1 MFWTIVFAII
11 AAVIIIPLLP
21 TIFALG
27 LGLIFLLIVG
37 AIIIGGISIF
47 MNYTVEVTTFA
58 IIAGVIIGVIAL
70 IQFLWNKSKRI
81 KEKII
86 STDDSRNIW
95 NNESSNLGL
104 QDTLQ
109 KSFNKSKNE
118 TAELLDKEEEKEALE
133 LQLKKIEKLNFE
145 DATDH
150 IKKIQNEIEI
160 KESTH
165 TINGDIT
172 KAGASIYIDPS
183 KLDSVKINFNFN
195 FDSIFPAKIH
205 ILFCKITTV
214 LKVSF
219 VDKLIILETD
229 YYRDEQ
235 LQNLDYTD
243 DSQNYDNINDFNKD
257 ITELIGKLW
266 GKQKEYIDREKKY

>member
-37 AIIIGGISIF
+37 AIIIGGISIV
-47 MNYTVEVTTFA
+47 MNYPVEVTTFA

-86 STDDSRNIW
+86 SADDSRNIW

-133 LQLKKIEKLNFE
+133 LQQKKIEKLNFE

-160 KESTH
+160 KETTN

-195 FDSIFPAKIH
+195 FDSIFPDKIH

-214 LKVSF
+214 IKVSF
-219 VDKLIILETD
+219 VNEFIILKTE
-229 YYRDEQ
+229 YYWDQQ
-235 LQNLDYTD
+235 LQDFNYKD
-243 DSQNYDNINDFNKD
+243 DDQYYDNIKDFDKD
-257 ITELIGKLW
+257 IIELIGKLW
-266 GKQKEYIDREKKY
+266 GKQKEYIDRKKY